1 VAGTVTF
8 EWWEDRR
15 HLLGRSR
22 SDHELFPHPIW
33 VIGAPETGEALVM
46 EGFDS
51 RGVRGTYSAS
61 LDGLRSAA

>member
-1 VAGTVTF
+1 VAGTATF

-15 HLLGRSR
+15 YLLGRSR
-22 SDHELFPHPIW
+22 SEHELFPHSLW

-61 LDGLRSAA
+61 LDGLRPAA